1 VNANNLV
8 NHCYNT
14 FSPEFKSLAIKLTSG
29 IQNKFLKDFIWKQ
42 LELNDKDDNLTGI
55 KDLWKV
61 FEQSRDRRLGAFY
74 TPPICQE
81 KMISKIKINEQ
92 YKYLDPGVGTGNLL
106 LALIDKIL
114 TEIPKISLEKLTN
127 SLYAFDLDRESLE
140 LAKLNVILKLQ
151 QIYPDPVIDI
161 SIYENLKFYKTDFT
175 VKPPTGF
182 DFLTDFNPIFR
193 DSKLVLDLKQNEKFD
208 YVISNPPF
216 ITFYGRRSK
225 KLSEIHR
232 NYYLNTYEFIPAE
245 IKNGKLNSYM
255 FFIEHGLNMLKEGG
269 QLIYLL
275 DNSIYE
281 TSAYLL
287 RKWIISN
294 FQINSIDIGLADFD
308 RVASGQT
315 IWQITKHIPKNSVLL
330 RNLVTGVQQKINQLK
345 WLENP
350 ECKINFIENNFI
362 LIKMQNFQT
371 ISHYFPGKSIRTCC
385 MLLDLTEQ
393 FLVNQEIYERDDSGL
408 IMPYLEGGKSFSHPD
423 KPFKFYHYIKYDR
436 DLQLSLSE
444 EIRKTLEK
452 KGIKNKKRIGLG
464 PLEMYL
470 SPKLFIRQSSHRLIV
485 KFTTENL
492 MANNS
497 LYILTPIYSAFQ
509 KEDWEKVLIYTE
521 RLLNSKLYLY
531 MAYKLD
537 VIRKNVK
544 QQPQIK
550 VGDLRQLPFWIDVT
564 SYFFDDIINLSPI
577 DRDKIDN
584 MIYYYLN
591 FTEEEVNEIECFV
604 QSV

>member
-1 VNANNLV
+1 MNVNALV
-8 NHCYNT
+8 TRCTNT
-14 FSPEFKSLAIKLTSG
+14 FSPEFKSLAIKLSLA
-29 IQNKFLKDFIWKQ
+29 IQNRSFKDFIWEKF
-42 LELNDKDDNLTGI
+42 ELNDRDDNFTEI
-55 KDLWKV
+55 KDFWRF
-61 FEQSRDRRLGAFY
+61 FEQSRDQRLGAFY

-81 KMISKIKINEQ
+81 KIISKIKINEQ
-92 YKYLDPGVGTGNLL
+92 SKYLDPGVGTGNLL

-114 TEIPKISLEKLTN
+114 TELPGISIDKLIN
-127 SLYAFDLDRESLE
+127 SLYAFDLDREALE
-140 LAKLNVILKLQ
+140 LAKLNILLKLQ
-151 QIYPDPVIDI
+151 QIYPSAVIDRVL
-161 SIYENLKFYKTDFT
+161 YEKLKFYETDFT
-175 VKPPTGF
+175 VKPHTGF
-182 DFLTDFNPIFR
+182 DFLIDFNPIYI
-193 DSKLVLDLKQNEKFD
+193 DSKCVLDLKQAEKFD

-225 KLSEIHR
+225 KLPEIHR
-232 NYYLNTYEFIPAE
+232 QYYLKSYEFIPGE

-255 FFIEHGLNMLKEGG
+255 FFIEHGLNLLKEGG

-281 TSAYLL
+281 TSAYFL
-287 RKWIISN
+287 RKWVVSN

-315 IWQITKHIPKNSVLL
+315 IWQITKHIPKNPVLL
-330 RNLVTGVQQKINQLK
+330 RNLSTGVEQKINQVK
-345 WLENP
+345 WLENA
-350 ECKINFIENNFI
+350 ECKINFIQNNFI
-362 LIKMQNFQT
+362 LQKMRSFQS

-393 FLVNQEIYERDDSGL
+393 FLVEKEIYERDDSGL
-408 IMPYLEGGKSFSHPD
+408 IMPYLEGGKSLSHPD
-423 KPFKFYHYIKYDR
+423 KPFKIYHHIKYDR
-436 DLQLSLSE
+436 DLQLRLSE
-444 EIRKTLEK
+444 EIRKTLEQ

-485 KFTTENL
+485 KFTRENL

-509 KEDWEKVLIYTE
+509 KEEWEKVLIYTE

-550 VGDLRQLPFWIDVT
+550 VGDLRQLPFWIDIT
-564 SYFFDDIINLSPI
+564 SSWFYEIINLSPI
-577 DRDKIDN
+577 QRDKIDD
-584 MIYYYLN
+584 MIYHYLN
-591 FTEEEVNEIECFV
+591 LTPEEINEIECFV